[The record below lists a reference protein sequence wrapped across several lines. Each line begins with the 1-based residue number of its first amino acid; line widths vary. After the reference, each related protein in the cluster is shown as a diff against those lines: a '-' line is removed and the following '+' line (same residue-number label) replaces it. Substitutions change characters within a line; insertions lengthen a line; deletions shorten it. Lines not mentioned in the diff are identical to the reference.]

1 MSFKAK
7 SDYYG
12 LSAQAENLVLTST
25 TENRSA
31 QVAEAK
37 GENGFV
43 VATEM
48 YGNVSAPSCEYVAKG
63 DVSLDSIKIGT
74 VTVIGEGSFCLSS
87 LSFSTSAGA
96 AATVSASG
104 QQVED
109 GAKVA
114 CTCTLPA
121 ISISGLH
128 HAQTFGA
135 FSIGGKGAHLTQSS
149 LNVNGTVSTAT
160 KDGEIIAH
168 DITDVRLEVSGTIQ
182 VSDAT
187 YAAPTVTLS
196 DGWVMTSPLSETNP
210 DGDFPTYAFTATKF
224 LTADDSTAV

>member
-1 MSFKAK
+1 MSFKSK
-7 SDYYG
+7 QDYYG
-12 LSAQAENLVLTST
+12 LSAKAAKLVLAST

-31 QVAEAK
+31 SVAEAK
-37 GENGFV
+37 GENGFT
-43 VATEM
+43 VATQM
-48 YGNVSAPSCEYVAKG
+48 YGEKSAPSCEYAVKG
-63 DVSLDSIKIGT
+63 DVALSDIKIGT
-74 VTVIGEGSFCLSS
+74 VTTIDKHSFVLAS

-96 AATVSASG
+96 APTVSASG

-109 GAKVA
+109 GATAA
-114 CTCTLPA
+114 CTCTLP
-121 ISISGLH
+121 SISVEGLH
-128 HAQTFGA
+128 HAQNFGA
-135 FSIGGKGAHLTQSS
+135 FTISGAGAHLTQST

-187 YAAPTVTLS
+187 YAAPTVALS
-196 DGWVMTSPLSETNP
+196 DGWVLTAPLSETNP

-224 LTADDSTAV
+224 LTADGTAA

>member
-31 QVAEAK
+31 SVAEAK
-37 GENGFV
+37 GEDGFV

-48 YGNVSAPSCEYVAKG
+48 YGNVSAPACEYVAKG
-63 DVSLDSIKIGT
+63 DVSLDAIKIGT
-74 VTVIGEGSFCLSS
+74 VTVIDEHSFCLSS

-96 AATVSASG
+96 APTASASG

-114 CTCTLPA
+114 CTCTLP
-121 ISISGLH
+121 SISVDGLH

-135 FSIGGKGAHLTQSS
+135 FTVSGKGAHLTQSS

-160 KDGEIIAH
+160 KDGEVIAH

-182 VSDAT
+182 VSDST
-187 YAAPTVTLS
+187 YAAPTVALS
-196 DGWVMTSPLSETNP
+196 ADWVMTSPLSETNP

-224 LTADDSTAV
+224 LTADGTAA